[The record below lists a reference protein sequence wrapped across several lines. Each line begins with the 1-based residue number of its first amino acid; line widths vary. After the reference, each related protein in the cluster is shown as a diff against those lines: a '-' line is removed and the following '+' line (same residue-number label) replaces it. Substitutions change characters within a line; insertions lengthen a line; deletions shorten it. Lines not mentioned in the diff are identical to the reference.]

1 MRELFDRL
9 QQRLDR
15 GEDTVCVTVTRR
27 EGSVPGAPGARMLV
41 GREGYLW
48 GTVGG
53 GAVEH
58 RAIELAVQTLDSR
71 RSFLERFVLRP
82 GDAGGLGMVCGGTVE
97 LAFLYIPGGSDV
109 FRRLCRQ
116 AREAYSSGGEFYLVT
131 SLAEKEP
138 ESMMLYCRE
147 DLAKRFP
154 ALSSPPAVPSRA
166 EAVGKLFFIE
176 PLRRA
181 GIVYIFGG
189 GHVAQALVP
198 VLARL
203 EFRCVVMEDRPGFAK
218 ESLFPEAERVILGDF
233 SRISEWISV
242 TPEDYVVIMTRGHSW
257 DYEIQRQVLRTP
269 AAYLGCIGSRQKV
282 AAIREKLK
290 SDGFAEEEIARFHSP
305 IGLPIGAKTPAEIA
319 VSIAA
324 ELILSRSER
333 AEAKERV

>member
-15 GEDTVCVTVTRR
+15 GENTVCVTVTLR

-41 GREGYLW
+41 GHEGLLW

-58 RAIELAVQTLDSR
+58 RAVGLALQALDGR
-71 RSFLERFVLRP
+71 RSFSERFVLRP
-82 GDAGGLGMVCGGTVE
+82 GDAAGLGMVCGGTVE
-97 LAFLYIPGGSDV
+97 LSFLYIPGDSDV
-109 FRRLCRQ
+109 FRRLCRE
-116 AREAYSSGGEFYLVT
+116 AREALSSGGEFYLVT
-131 SLAEKEP
+131 VLAEEGP
-138 ESMMLYCRE
+138 GPMMLCCRE
-147 DLAKRFP
+147 ELVKRFP
-154 ALSSPPAVPSRA
+154 ARSAPPASPGRGEA
-166 EAVGKLFFIE
+166 EGKLFFIE

-181 GIVYIFGG
+181 GVVYIFGG

-198 VLARL
+198 VLAGV
-203 EFRCVVMEDRPGFAK
+203 EFRCVVMEDRAEFAK
-218 ESLFPEAERVILGDF
+218 ESLFPDAERVVLGDF

-269 AAYLGCIGSRQKV
+269 AAYQGCIGSRQKV

-290 SDGFAEEEIARFHSP
+290 SDGFSQEEIARFHSP
-305 IGLPIGAKTPAEIA
+305 IGLSIGAKTPAEIA
-319 VSIAA
+319 ISIAA
-324 ELILSRSER
+324 EMILCRSER
-333 AEAKERV
+333 G